1 MLIEVLLELLVG
13 IVDVK
18 LFEPIYLEGDNANTH
33 THTHTHIQVKCL
45 NGSYRRVC
53 CAQQI
58 ECVYAFTVQSS
69 DLKILEA
76 KDVQDTD

>member
-33 THTHTHIQVKCL
+33 THIQVKCL
-45 NGSYRRVC
+45 NVSYRRVC